1 MKQNSFALEL
11 ILVFVIFGICSCEH
25 IPTKPL
31 VEYDPEDTMI
41 RIVQTDTAAHDSV
54 YISIGD
60 IYKKVLPIIDTTTI
74 SVSEA
79 LESLNQVEVAYQ
91 LALQDNQFGITV
103 HTTRTNDTTFIY
115 KYKNFDIK
123 PINVA
128 QVVSGQCRGLYDV
141 NFNRDYHGKIRQ
153 WIFKNDLTPDSAIIE
168 KTNSILRQFNYSGKN
183 EYGALN
189 EATPIVT
196 SLSGMNFKFNAQLEG
211 EYFYLYAYPSL
222 SGTPIKSFVEAKIT
236 KGLVDA
242 HKSVN
247 DVFSCSNSGGSGPN
261 VLFLIG
267 IDKNWKYVALP
278 VGIVVIDDIAPR
290 INVIGQIQTRFN
302 RLLGY
307 SNNNYNDYNNSPSP
321 SWPKHVTLKSQ
332 NMQINMP
339 DISGLRSSVSISYG
353 NFEGN
358 SYFGYNI
365 PFYVSVYGDVK
376 SITIGSHKIDGHSI
390 KNGEC
395 IRLHMKKLHI
405 GDNSIPLSAIDSRGN
420 KANSSLSLPIVAI
433 RYNSSYRDNDD
444 YDDLEDRISD
454 LESRMD
460 DLE

>member
-1 MKQNSFALEL
+1 MNKTHNNKYALGAL
-11 ILVFVIFGICSCEH
+11 FFVLVINISCEH
-25 IPTKPL
+25 IPTKPI
-31 VEYDPEDTMI
+31 VEYDSDNSKVKVI
-41 RIVQTDTAAHDSV
+41 QTDTAAHDSA
-54 YISIGD
+54 YISIGN
-60 IYKKVLPIIDTTTI
+60 IYKKVLPIKDTINI
-74 SVSEA
+74 SVREA
-79 LESLNQVEVAYQ
+79 LNSLNQIEVAYQ
-91 LALQDNQFGITV
+91 LATQDYQFDINV

-115 KYKNFDIK
+115 KYKPFDIK

-128 QVVSGQCRGLYDV
+128 QIVSGQCRGLYDV
-141 NFNRDYHGKIRQ
+141 NYKRDYHGKIRQ

-168 KTNSILRQFNYSGKN
+168 RTNSILRQFNYSGKN
-183 EYGALN
+183 EYSAIN

-196 SLSGMNFKFNAQLEG
+196 SLSGANFKFAAQLEG
-211 EYFYLYAYPSL
+211 EYFYLYAYPSQ
-222 SGTPIKSFVEAKIT
+222 SGTPIKSFVESKIT

-278 VGIVVIDDIAPR
+278 VGIVVIDDIAPH
-290 INVIGQIQTRFN
+290 INAIGYAPTRY
-302 RLLGY
+302 RVLLGY
-307 SNNNYNDYNNSPSP
+307 SNYNNSSTP
-321 SWPKHVTLKSQ
+321 SWPRYVTLKSQ
-332 NMQINMP
+332 NMQINIP
-339 DISGLRSSVSISYG
+339 DISGLTSSVSISYG

-358 SYFGYNI
+358 DYFGYNI
-365 PFYVSVYGDVK
+365 PFYISVDGDVK
-376 SITIGSHKIDGHSI
+376 SITIGSHKLDALSI
-390 KNGEC
+390 KSGEC

-405 GDNSIPLSAIDSRGN
+405 GDNSLPLSAIDSRGN
-420 KANSSLSLPIVAI
+420 ISTSSLSIPIVSL
-433 RYNSSYRDNDD
+433 RNNTSYHDNDD